1 VLKQT
6 DRRPAAAE
14 HLSQALL
21 LDPFMWSAFEALCDL
36 GEGDQAARLLYG
48 QLQGVPNPPHRADG
62 ELQRAAASPATFLP
76 PELSLVYGSSPA
88 TPAAGEAFNPF
99 GHDATPHGANLLPSS
114 PAMDSQLLRVE
125 RYCQANELG
134 IGTVIVR

>member
-1 VLKQT
+1 MQVLKQT

-14 HLSQALL
+14 HFSQALL

-36 GEGDQAARLLYG
+36 GEGEQAARLLHG
-48 QLQGVPNPPHRADG
+48 QLGVPRSNAHRADGG

-88 TPAAGEAFNPF
+88 TPAAGDAFNPF
-99 GHDATPHGANLLPSS
+99 GHDATPHG
-114 PAMDSQLLRVE
+114 
-125 RYCQANELG
+125 ELSKSCSLA
-134 IGTVIVR
+134 